1 MTMQGLRHS
10 NPLLSGRGAED
21 LEAITSRRRG
31 RTFAPGE
38 MLRLEGHVAG
48 AALLVRRGRVATDVR
63 RLTSGEHRVETIP
76 NLDVGAGIAAPYRWS
91 FDARAFDDVGVLAI
105 EGTGLRTRALADA
118 AFDVAIS
125 SRVATRLPH
134 QLEDQRQGPVLQ
146 GATNDVR

>member
-21 LEAITSRRRG
+21 LEAITSRTRG

-63 RLTSGEHRVETIP
+63 RFTGAEYRAATIP
-76 NLDVGAGIAAPYRWS
+76 YL
-91 FDARAFDDVGVLAI
+91 DVGVLAI
-105 EGTGLRTRALADA
+105 EGTGLRTRALTDA
-118 AFDVAIS
+118 AFGVAIA
-125 SRVATRLPH
+125 SRVTTRLPH
-134 QLEDQRQGPVLQ
+134 QLEDQRQGSVLQ
-146 GATNDVR
+146 GATNDGR